1 MVVDEIK
8 FTFVDYRIG
17 NCIIGKKLIEIEETG
32 AYQIDFEVYGVY
44 QLIRRTL
51 KNEMLLEVGQKWY
64 KKFVRKSKGRNFRK
78 EEEVYMS
85 QVNLQKLKLTL
96 F

>member
-32 AYQIDFEVYGVY
+32 AY
-44 QLIRRTL
+44 
-51 KNEMLLEVGQKWY
+51 
-64 KKFVRKSKGRNFRK
+64 
-78 EEEVYMS
+78 
-85 QVNLQKLKLTL
+85 
-96 F
+96 